1 MTSPALTPTSLVSL
15 TDLVLSRRVSDQT
28 IFMSLDDERC
38 YALQGPSGRL
48 WELLESGSTFGA
60 SVATMVEEYEIDEA
74 TLTSDMTRLV
84 ANLVEKRLVTV
95 SAADA
100 PA

>member
-84 ANLVEKRLVTV
+84 ANLVEKRLVTI

-100 PA
+100 PT